1 MYALSLIPSVVAGIF
16 TIGLKIA
23 PTESLTVIT
32 TAVAILAIVIKV
44 RAPATASV
52 STSLVKSVTIAPLL
66 FSTFPAVIP
75 AVIPTVTAPTP
86 TLRLDGG

>member
-1 MYALSLIPSVVAGIF
+1 MYALSGLPSIVAAIF

-23 PTESLTVIT
+23 PTESFTVIT
-32 TAVAILAIVIKV
+32 TTMAILAIVIKV
-44 RAPATASV
+44 STPATASV
-52 STSLVKSVTIAPLL
+52 FPSLVKSITIAPLL

-75 AVIPTVTAPTP
+75 AVIPAVTAI